1 MAFTQAQIDA
11 LKDAYAQGVLAV
23 SVNGRTVTY
32 RSGAEMLQAIRVMES
47 EVNPPTAVQRPA
59 MRSLRFREPT

>member
-11 LKDAYAQGVLAV
+11 LKDAYAQGVLTV

-32 RSGAEMLQAIRVMES
+32 RSGAEMLQAIRVMEG
-47 EVNPPTAVQRPA
+47 EVNPPTAAQRPA

>member
-11 LKDAYAQGVLAV
+11 LKDAYAQGVLTV

-32 RSGAEMLQAIRVMES
+32 RSGAEMWDAITRMEAA
-47 EVNPPTAVQRPA
+47 VNPIAVTRRPNV
-59 MRSLRFREPT
+59 RRVGYKEPI